1 MLPKWPKL
9 NLVPELCLTSGC
21 HGGRVW
27 GNWLLEIL
35 HEVGQDLLVHPSSS
49 PTLDCQPIVCVVPS
63 VAQSY
68 TSFVTPQTVSHLAP
82 LSLGFS
88 RQER

>member
-49 PTLDCQPIVCVVPS
+49 PTLDCQPMEAAARRPRAPHS
-63 VAQSY
+63 
-68 TSFVTPQTVSHLAP
+68 LA
-82 LSLGFS
+82 LSLLLCAS
-88 RQER
+88 CPQSLSPTRLL